1 MDQPV
6 PTNSDL
12 IVAYLER
19 IGVEHVFGIPG
30 GHIAS
35 LYEALH
41 RSEQRGGPRPIMN
54 RHETGAAFMAAG
66 YTLESGKIGVCF
78 VTAGPGATNIVTG
91 AAEAYAC
98 HIPMLIISGQT
109 VLPPAGRGALQEC
122 GPYHGPYPD
131 IIDTVGM
138 LEHCTCY
145 NALVTHP
152 KQLEYKLAAALL
164 AAHQSL
170 GGPAH
175 LAIPADILRA
185 QGPESPAFPNLPK
198 LIANARTE
206 SFVDEHGMDQLQGL
220 VRETLEGGG
229 KVALFLGYE
238 CGEARDQIM
247 AFAEAA
253 DAPVVTS
260 LRGKAQVNPFHPLF
274 KGVYGVGGHK
284 SARAALEDESVR
296 LILAVGTSLGQMGSG
311 IWNAALLNDKLVHIH
326 HANTYFLRS
335 PMARL
340 QVRGTP
346 RRVFEQL
353 NQGLKDLATETVHTL
368 HPDAD
373 FPPQLEIRSPQ
384 LATDDAAPIKPARV
398 MIELRRRLPSDTR
411 YLVDNGTAVE
421 WSLHYL
427 LPRSAGAYRLISTS
441 PCSMGWAP
449 GSAVGTAM
457 AQPGIPVV
465 CLVGDASYLMY
476 GHEISVAV
484 QERLPLLFV
493 ILNDDCYGAV
503 KHRNRQ
509 IGNIDLPFDLPP
521 TDFVTLAEAVGA
533 RGYRVQSPADL
544 QALDLPAFLKHPG
557 PTVLDVR
564 IDPDEAPPMGE

>member
-1 MDQPV
+1 MEQATT
-6 PTNSDL
+6 TNSDL

-19 IGVEHVFGIPG
+19 IGIEVVFGIPG

-41 RSEQRGGPRPIMN
+41 RAEPRGGPRPIMN

-66 YTLESGKIGVCF
+66 YTLESKKIGVCF

-91 AAEAYAC
+91 AAEAHAC

-122 GPYHGPYPD
+122 GPHHGPYPD

-152 KQLEYKLAAALL
+152 KQLEYKLAAALI
-164 AAHQSL
+164 AAHQPL

-185 QGPESPAFPNLPK
+185 PGPEGPAFPNLPT
-198 LIANARTE
+198 LIDNAQAE
-206 SFVDEHGMDQLQGL
+206 SFIDDHGMNQLQEL
-220 VRETLEGGG
+220 VCGTLEGCGRI
-229 KVALFLGYE
+229 ALFIGYE
-238 CGEARDQIM
+238 CGEARDEIM
-247 AFAEAA
+247 AFAEAV
-253 DAPVVTS
+253 DAPIVTS
-260 LRGKAQVNPFHPLF
+260 LRGKAHINPFHPLF
-274 KGVYGVGGHK
+274 KGVYGVGGHR
-284 SARAALEDESVR
+284 SARAALEDESIQ
-296 LILAVGTSLGQMGSG
+296 LILAVGSSLGQMGSG
-311 IWNAALLNDKLVHIH
+311 IWNANLLNEKLVHIH

-346 RRVFEQL
+346 SRIFERL
-353 NQGLKDLATETVHTL
+353 NQGLKGRASKTAHAL
-368 HPDAD
+368 HADAD

-384 LATDDAAPIKPARV
+384 LATDDATPIKPPRV
-398 MIELRRRLPSDTR
+398 MVELKRRLPSDTR

-449 GSAVGTAM
+449 GGAVGTAM
-457 AQPGIPVV
+457 ANPGIPVV
-465 CLVGDASYLMY
+465 CLVGDASFLMY

-484 QERLPLLFV
+484 RERLPLLFV

-521 TDFVTLAEAVGA
+521 TDFVTMAESVGA
-533 RGYRVQSPADL
+533 RGFRVESPGDL
-544 QALDLPAFLKHPG
+544 AALDLPAFVKHPG

-564 IDPDEAPPMGE
+564 IDPEEAPPMGE